1 MATLKVLQSDPAD
14 QLRQWQTNVF
24 MISSEEQ
31 SARNLRQMLT
41 RSRIIITS
49 SSRISLIII
58 NIVDVVVVIVAVDL
72 LTHGVTHA
80 SGMT

>member
-41 RSRIIITS
+41 RSRIIIN
-49 SSRISLIII
+49 SSRRISIVVIII
-58 NIVDVVVVIVAVDL
+58 VVVIVAVDL
-72 LTHGVTHA
+72 LTHSMTHA